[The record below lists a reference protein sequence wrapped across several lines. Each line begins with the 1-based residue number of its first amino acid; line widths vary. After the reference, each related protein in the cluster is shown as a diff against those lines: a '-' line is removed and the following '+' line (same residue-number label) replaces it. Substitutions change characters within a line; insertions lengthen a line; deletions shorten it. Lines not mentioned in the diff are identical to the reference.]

1 MLFNKRQALTVIDQ
15 LQYTCDIT
23 MVGVTNTCVSGSIRC
38 HLLNEKSKTGTYIS
52 LLLWVWQWDT
62 NQAANLVF
70 PAAKFLV
77 ALPEGVLG
85 SNAPYLG
92 NERKL
97 AFGKMEINLPLACI
111 SKVLAF
117 QSNEGMEVRFNRT
130 KVSHT
135 QIYIYLFIL
144 AIDL

>member
-15 LQYTCDIT
+15 LQYTWDIT
-23 MVGVTNTCVSGSIRC
+23 MVGVTNTCVSGSILC

-62 NQAANLVF
+62 NQTANLVF

-77 ALPEGVLG
+77 APPEEVLG

-97 AFGKMEINLPLACI
+97 TLGKMEINLPFVCI

-117 QSNEGMEVRFNRT
+117 QSNEGWNYELIGRRCITIVF
-130 KVSHT
+130 
-135 QIYIYLFIL
+135 YLSPPI
-144 AIDL
+144 